1 MGTLEFGFVTSYA
14 PQCVAHLEELLYDFV
29 RPPEQ
34 EVWIR
39 DIRDTPAYREAREA
53 KAAQLSLKLPPDLV
67 QSLTQ
72 RLARYDKAASHE
84 LRAQVEKLPSTLQH
98 DYAALAV
105 FLWATLPSPMTAGH
119 RRTLYR
125 SAWEETGLERN
136 PLSLKTRCPNCASEE
151 SELLISEG
159 LYQWEL
165 TCSSCGY
172 GDRSAPDMPFVM
184 SDQEPDLPDQAWSS
198 WACCTSAA
206 YAEWDASS
214 ARRQRFLERLR
225 AFSENLEP
233 NLMAELATIAT
244 HIKQAPTPARAYSF
258 SPDACA
264 VILARVKMIQGDE
277 RPVRIHDRDADQLVL
292 AQHRRA
298 EMVLV
303 EESQPYAHWEQRILS
318 RLTAL
323 NAALDTQDPVQAC
336 VAAGQLL
343 LESRWYG
350 FLLPLRFTM
359 QLPSRDAVP
368 ILELLTH
375 TQHLAAFIED
385 GLRVRKNARPTRDQ
399 LEELIRSYLAIPASQ
414 ITRAS

>member
-14 PQCVAHLEELLYDFV
+14 PKCVEHLEELLYDFV

-39 DIRDTPAYREAREA
+39 DIRDTQAYREAREV

-72 RLARYDKAASHE
+72 RLTRYDKAASHE
-84 LRAQVEKLPSTLQH
+84 LRAQVEKLPSTLQN

-105 FLWATLPSPMTAGH
+105 FLWATLPSSMTSGH

-136 PLSLKTRCPNCASEE
+136 PLSLKTQCPNCASEE
-151 SELLISEG
+151 SELLISED
-159 LYQWEL
+159 LYLWEL

-172 GDRSAPDMPFVM
+172 GDRSAPDMPSVP
-184 SDQEPDLPDQAWSS
+184 SDREPDLPDQVWSS

-206 YAEWDASS
+206 FAEWDASI
-214 ARRQRFLERLR
+214 ARRQRFLDRLR
-225 AFSENLEP
+225 AFSENLET
-233 NLMAELATIAT
+233 NLAAELATIAA
-244 HIKQAPTPARAYSF
+244 HIKQAPTSARTYSF
-258 SPDACA
+258 SPDGCA

-292 AQHRRA
+292 AQHGRG
-298 EMVLV
+298 EMVLLD
-303 EESQPYAHWEQRILS
+303 ESQPYAHWEKRFVS
-318 RLTAL
+318 RLTSL
-323 NAALDTQDPVQAC
+323 KAALDTQDPVQAC

-343 LESRWYG
+343 VESQRYG

-368 ILELLTH
+368 FSELFTH
-375 TQHLAAFIED
+375 SQHLAAFIED
-385 GLRVRKNARPTRDQ
+385 GLRARQNARPTRDQ
-399 LEELIRSYLAIPASQ
+399 LEELIRNYLASPSSQ
-414 ITRAS
+414 ITGAS